1 MKRHSLLGTLGIAAA
16 IGLLFCWQEGVLAQ
30 SGTLSIEATK
40 LMVKECREQHENVAD
55 TIEEVL
61 VEMEHAQRS
70 HDAALMRAVFE
81 LSRMKLAELKQE
93 MVLCTDLMNM
103 IERRTTEHETTQ
115 HGLDRQEHSQIDDT
129 AK

>member
-16 IGLLFCWQEGVLAQ
+16 VGLSFYWQEGASGQ

-70 HDAALMRAVFE
+70 HDAARMRAVLE
-81 LSRMKLAELKQE
+81 LSRMKLEELKQE
-93 MVLCTDLMNM
+93 MALCTNLMNM

-115 HGLDRQEHSQIDDT
+115 HEKEEHSQIEDA